1 MPSPLVVGLD
11 VAKAE
16 IVVAVRPTAEHW
28 TVANDARGIA
38 ALVARLA
45 ALQPQTIVLEATG
58 GYERDLVVALAADG
72 QPVVVAN
79 PRHVRAFARG
89 IGQLAKTDQID
100 ADVLALFAERVQP
113 LPRPVPDAATRA
125 LQALL
130 TRRRQLLDYLVT
142 ERSRLEHADREVRP
156 GIDAHIRWLK
166 RRLAA
171 IDRDLDTTIQRS
183 PAWRVKDDLLQSV
196 PGVGPVVS
204 RTLLGDLPELG
215 TLDHKP
221 LAALVGIAPLA
232 RDSGLSRGRRRVYG
246 GRAKVRAALYM
257 AALVAVRYNP
267 VLRAFYT
274 RLLQAGKAKK
284 VALTACMHKLL
295 SILNAMMRSGRAW
308 QPPTST
314 QQT

>member
-28 TVANDARGIA
+28 TVANDAHGIA
-38 ALVARLA
+38 ALVTRLA

-58 GYERDLVVALAADG
+58 GYERDVVVALAADG

-79 PRHVRAFARG
+79 PRQVRAFARG

-100 ADVLALFAERVQP
+100 AAVLALFAERVQP

-142 ERSRLEHADREVRP
+142 ERSRLEHADRGVRP
-156 GIDAHIRWLK
+156 SIDEHIRWLK

-183 PAWRVKDDLLQSV
+183 PVWRVKDDLLQSV

-232 RDSGLSRGRRRVYG
+232 RDSGLSRGRRLVYG

-295 SILNAMMRSGRAW
+295 IILNAILRSGQPW

>member
-16 IVVAVRPTAEHW
+16 IVVALRPTDERW
-28 TVANDARGIA
+28 TVANDAHGIA

-58 GYERDLVVALAADG
+58 GYERDVVVALAADG

-79 PRHVRAFARG
+79 PRQVRAFARG

-100 ADVLALFAERVQP
+100 AAVLALFAERVQP

-142 ERSRLEHADREVRP
+142 ERGRLEHADRGVRP
-156 GIDAHIRWLK
+156 SIDEHIRWLK

-171 IDRDLDTTIQRS
+171 IDHDLDTTIQRS
-183 PAWRVKDDLLQSV
+183 PVWRVKDDLLRSV

-215 TLDHKP
+215 TLDHKQ
-221 LAALVGIAPLA
+221 LAALVGVAPLA
-232 RDSGLSRGRRRVYG
+232 RDSGLSRGRRLVYG

-295 SILNAMMRSGRAW
+295 IILNAMLRSGQAW
-308 QPPTST
+308 QYPIST
-314 QQT
+314 PHA